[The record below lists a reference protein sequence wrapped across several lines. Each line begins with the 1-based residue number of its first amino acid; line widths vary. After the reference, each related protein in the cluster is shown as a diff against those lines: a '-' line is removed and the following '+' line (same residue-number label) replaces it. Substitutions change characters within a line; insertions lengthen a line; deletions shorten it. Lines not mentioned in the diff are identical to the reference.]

1 MAEDVHNVAHER
13 LLRRSEAARYLI
25 DTWRISCSVATLAK
39 LAVAGSGPEFRK
51 AGRTPLYPQD
61 GLDSYAQ
68 SKMSRRVRSTS
79 ELGTSKLVHAKAAV
93 A

>member
-1 MAEDVHNVAHER
+1 MGKDTENIAQER
-13 LLRRSEAARYLI
+13 RLNRSDAARYLVE
-25 DTWRISCSVATLAK
+25 TWQIPCSVATLAK
-39 LAVAGSGPEFRK
+39 LAVIGGGPEFRK

-79 ELGTSKLVHAKAAV
+79 ELELNKSLEAREAV

>member
-1 MAEDVHNVAHER
+1 MAQDVHNVAQER
-13 LLRRSEAARYLI
+13 LLQRAEAARYLLE
-25 DTWRISCSVATLAK
+25 TWRISCSVATLAK

-79 ELGTSKLVHAKAAV
+79 ELTTSKSVHAKAAV

>member
-1 MAEDVHNVAHER
+1 MAEGTHSVAHER

-39 LAVAGSGPEFRK
+39 LAVAGRGPEFRK

-79 ELGTSKLVHAKAAV
+79 ELDTSKSVHAKAAV
-93 A
+93 T